1 MYQEGHHLLRSGK
14 SLLSNNF
21 IENINNVLKV
31 PTQHP
36 HVSIDVPSV

>member
-21 IENINNVLKV
+21 IENINNVLKIQ
-31 PTQHP
+31 THNP

>member
-21 IENINNVLKV
+21 IENITNVLKV
-31 PTQHP
+31 PTHHL